1 MNTAALREQIT
12 RAQEHEAQS
21 GQLSRQL
28 ESQLPHLHP
37 SIHLPDVDA
46 RGVLTRFVIAYIGQ
60 VPDLLDAAHDVA
72 LQAGIES
79 QIRPVLKIAEQ
90 FFTAPPAIMAGHEG
104 LDGLLDEAYLAH
116 RLVEE
121 VNDLYIKHFGQ
132 PLIPM
137 NTTVASVIAHQLIG
151 EAFANQ
157 LDEVVHH
164 AIDEMLDDDSFS
176 LESVEAYRE
185 RLASPDTEAAWKRWP
200 SLSRQLGVGL
210 EMECGKD

>member
-12 RAQEHEAQS
+12 QAQEHETKT
-21 GQLSRQL
+21 GDLLRQL
-28 ESQLPHLHP
+28 ELQLPHLHP
-37 SIHLPDVDA
+37 AIHLPDVDA
-46 RGVLTRFVIAYIGQ
+46 RGVLTRFVIAYIEQ
-60 VPDLLDAAHDVA
+60 VPDLLDAANEVA
-72 LQAGIES
+72 RQAGIES
-79 QIRPVLKIAEQ
+79 QIKPVLKIAEQ
-90 FFTAPPAIMAGHEG
+90 FFISPPAIMEGHEG

-121 VNDLYIKHFGQ
+121 VNDLYITHLRQ
-132 PLIPM
+132 PLIPV

-151 EAFANQ
+151 ETFANQ

-164 AIDEMLDDDSFS
+164 AIDQMLDEESFS

-185 RLASPDTEAAWKRWP
+185 KLASPDTEAAWKRWP

-210 EMECGKD
+210 EMECARD